1 MEQQLI
7 TEFIS
12 RYFSR
17 EDVMRRLPLDI
28 SIQDFWPVLEAARRE
43 LAQPLPLYD
52 QNGQPFWFVLN
63 PAIKRQVDS
72 ISASSRREWH
82 LSYSLLQDLQ
92 EDAVLDEAV
101 YSSMIEG
108 AFTTRQEAKK
118 LLESGKPP
126 ANKSQQMVKNNYDA
140 LTHVLE
146 HLDEAISAEFI
157 IQLAGILTRS
167 ASDEPVTRFR
177 QHQVVVAGRDEV
189 IYTPPDSSQVPDMM
203 AQLISFIQKSG
214 LHPVLTASI
223 AHFYLVYIHPFTD
236 GNGRTARALS
246 LMILLQAGF
255 DVFRNFPISGLLAQE
270 RGKYYKAIRNVE
282 QSSGDMTY
290 FIDFYSDMLS
300 RAVENTERHIRYHL
314 LTEQK
319 IKALESQDTLNERQM
334 KGARWLLGSQKEHV
348 TVEAWK
354 QKYRTATETARQDLL
369 LLCDA
374 GVLRRRMAGRKA
386 VFDVLRD

>member
-12 RYFSR
+12 RYFPR

-28 SIQDFWPVLEAARRE
+28 SIQDFWPALEAARRE
-43 LAQPLPLYD
+43 LAQPLPLCD
-52 QNGQPFWFVLN
+52 QTGQRFWFVLN

-92 EDAVLDEAV
+92 EDAVLDEAI

-146 HLDEAISAEFI
+146 HLDEDISAEFI
-157 IQLAGILTRS
+157 IQLAGILTRH
-167 ASDEPVTRFR
+167 ASEEPVTRFR

-189 IYTPPDSSQVPDMM
+189 VYTPPDSSQVPGMM
-203 AQLISFIQKSG
+203 AQLISFIRKSG

-290 FIDFYSDMLS
+290 FIDFCSDMLS

-319 IKALESQDTLNERQM
+319 MKALESQDMLNERQM